1 MILTNQ
7 VKDVISKSEI
17 EQVQQ
22 EKQEYYFLG
31 SFIRRAGLK
40 LFAYNPQKNEIYE
53 LKIKYSNTIH
63 LVPQA
68 GILVPVDFEAAKCM
82 IDSRHEV
89 FEALNY
95 DTAINRL
102 IKFKTGKI
110 NQLCNLRRPNPN
122 GINLF

>member
-1 MILTNQ
+1 MILTNT
-7 VKDVISKSEI
+7 KPETISKSEV

-40 LFAYNPQKNEIYE
+40 LFAYNPQKNEVYE

-63 LVPQA
+63 AVPQD
-68 GILVPVDFEAAKCM
+68 GKLVAVDFDAAKCT

-102 IKFKTGKI
+102 IRWRSGQI
-110 NQLCNLRRPNPN
+110 PNLCNLKRPNPN
-122 GINLF
+122 ALRLF